1 MPKYVSSENLSHQNH
16 HVSNWGGGVLFDIR
30 SNLVQAVSVFKI
42 NWSLGLAQGSELKD
56 DREKDQWWPGPS
68 SSGGGWWGWTLMRGR
83 IFLVDYSIL
92 HQASQHRGQPT
103 PEPCHCFATN
113 FPMFDCFAQYSS
125 TVWQFCHNLSMI
137 CPAGSP
143 PTRSSGW
150 AIDSLHPSTL
160 LCYISLLTEIQI
172 SMTEII

>member
-1 MPKYVSSENLSHQNH
+1 MPKDMSSENLSHQNH

-42 NWSLGLAQGSELKD
+42 NWSLELAQGSELKD
-56 DREKDQWWPGPS
+56 DREKNQWWPS

-83 IFLVDYSIL
+83 IFSVDYSIL
-92 HQASQHRGQPT
+92 HQQSQHRGQPT
-103 PEPCHCFATN
+103 PEPATVSPPIFQCLTVLPNILPLCDSFAT
-113 FPMFDCFAQYSS
+113 
-125 TVWQFCHNLSMI
+125 I
-137 CPAGSP
+137 CQWFVQQAPP